1 VYKYICRQW
10 KNRKITVLF
19 IIIGFMVGSLV
30 ISLGISACRESFA
43 YADDRMRGNPERQLD
58 IFLSNNNM
66 WKQKDVEELI
76 EALGSYGEVQLM
88 SMDSR
93 QLESFGESSPVVP
106 VLFHRK
112 PHWHVPLLEGRYF
125 SVDEMEHSEKV
136 IVLGKQLAE
145 RYQIGLEDMVDIGGA
160 GFRVIGICG
169 RQARETSWE
178 YAVYMPWAEYL
189 ELYPGCF
196 EDWEKGTA
204 LTVHLEDGKKELLEQ
219 IEQYIDGAAEKGIQM
234 NYRPVD
240 DVDTSAIRNTLI
252 LTTVSTVIV
261 FSTAVINIIHLML
274 YWLLERKREI
284 GIMKALGADNGAVVR
299 AVVLEVAVVGAA
311 HHQAGIGRLQIDGGL
326 LRHAGCGPQQEQAL
340 VRLRHALHQ
349 VGSKVDAGHTGLQR
363 PAQDFGGVHHPH
375 PVGNDQIRFAQDFGE
390 LGVFAGPLH
399 QLRVGGGHQMGAVL
413 L

>member
-1 VYKYICRQW
+1 MHKYIYRQW

-58 IFLSNNNM
+58 IFLSNINM

-145 RYQIGLEDMVDIGGA
+145 RYQVELEDMVDIGGA

-169 RQARETSWE
+169 RPARETSWE
-178 YAVYMPWAEYL
+178 YAVYMPWADYL

-219 IEQYIDGAAEKGIQM
+219 IEQYIDGAAEEGIQM
-234 NYRPVD
+234 NRSSRY
-240 DVDTSAIRNTLI
+240 II
-252 LTTVSTVIV
+252 LST
-261 FSTAVINIIHLML
+261 M
-274 YWLLERKREI
+274 
-284 GIMKALGADNGAVVR
+284 
-299 AVVLEVAVVGAA
+299 
-311 HHQAGIGRLQIDGGL
+311 
-326 LRHAGCGPQQEQAL
+326 
-340 VRLRHALHQ
+340 
-349 VGSKVDAGHTGLQR
+349 
-363 PAQDFGGVHHPH
+363 
-375 PVGNDQIRFAQDFGE
+375 
-390 LGVFAGPLH
+390 
-399 QLRVGGGHQMGAVL
+399 
-413 L
+413 

>member
-1 VYKYICRQW
+1 MYKYICRQW

-66 WKQKDVEELI
+66 WEQKDVEELI

-145 RYQIGLEDMVDIGGA
+145 RYQVGLEDMVDIGGA

-196 EDWEKGTA
+196 EDWEEGTA

-219 IEQYIDGAAEKGIQM
+219 IERYIDGAAEEGIQM

-252 LTTVSTVIV
+252 LTTVSTVLV

-299 AVVLEVAVVGAA
+299 AVVLEVLAMSCIGCLAAVIVQHLSMQLLRDSFG
-311 HHQAGIGRLQIDGGL
+311 GRLL
-326 LRHAGCGPQQEQAL
+326 TFCVTWENL
-340 VRLRHALHQ
+340 
-349 VGSKVDAGHTGLQR
+349 
-363 PAQDFGGVHHPH
+363 
-375 PVGNDQIRFAQDFGE
+375 
-390 LGVFAGPLH
+390 VFA
-399 QLRVGGGHQMGAVL
+399 MGISLSFGMAAAVIPAKTVMHFEPVSTVSDQ
-413 L
+413 